1 MPRPQVARFPHAR
14 LPSLRAQLTVPSLR
28 FFVSPAR
35 VRRIVRV
42 LRAAMPGVLS
52 VKNLHAGPRT

>member
-1 MPRPQVARFPHAR
+1 MARFPHAR

-35 VRRIVRV
+35 VRRIMRV
-42 LRAAMPGVLS
+42 LRAAMPGAPGGPDPVLT
-52 VKNLHAGPRT
+52 NRH